1 MKHLGDLG
9 DNLKKKIEAESKR
22 LEEPTE
28 QEHQQLQQQLTIQ
41 RKESLT
47 NFRRESSNLLKEEQA
62 IISRA
67 MEANSQAFKKYLSQ
81 QWIWISLAAMSLCLG
96 ILGGSWGLI
105 SFSVTRI
112 TQNQTQLDQI
122 DQEIKQ
128 QQSTLNHLKNQTL
141 GLTIYETSN
150 GTFITPP
157 PYQQL
162 TPGWTCQ
169 GQPCLKLEP

>member
-22 LEEPTE
+22 LEETTE

-47 NFRRESSNLLKEEQA
+47 NFRRESENLLKEEQA

-81 QWIWISLAAMSLCLG
+81 QWIWMSVTAGSLCLG

-105 SFSVTRI
+105 GFSTMRI
-112 TQNQTQLDQI
+112 TQKQTQLDQI
-122 DQEIKQ
+122 NQSIKQ
-128 QQSTLNHLKNQTL
+128 QEETLNQLENQTL
-141 GLTIYETSN
+141 GIKIGETSN

-157 PYQQL
+157 PDQQL

-169 GQPCLKLEP
+169 GEPCLKMEP